1 MNKKRIYNQ
10 ELVWYTKKDVL
21 EIFPITER
29 TYFRKLK
36 LIRDV
41 EFNTKENP
49 HGKSTNLVHRN
60 DLKRIFS
67 VKRIP
72 NNLTD
77 KEVRRKYIGTTNWG
91 IIGNIVPV
99 TSTVYELVKK
109 MEFVFC
115 ELKKLDKKLILFYSI
130 EPNPKDK
137 YFHAHFLMKTNL
149 SINVIKEFLSLI
161 CDNNTPYEKRIFIE
175 KYNYIDYHF
184 SGSFYSYKTSTND
197 KGENSVHDDLLR

>member
-1 MNKKRIYNQ
+1 
-10 ELVWYTKKDVL
+10 
-21 EIFPITER
+21 
-29 TYFRKLK
+29 
-36 LIRDV
+36 
-41 EFNTKENP
+41 
-49 HGKSTNLVHRN
+49 
-60 DLKRIFS
+60 LKRIFS

-99 TSTVYELVKK
+99 SSTVYELVKK

-137 YFHAHFLMKTNL
+137 YFHAHFLMNTNL

-175 KYNYIDYHF
+175 KYNYLDHQF
-184 SGSFYSYKTSTND
+184 SGSFYSFKTSTND